1 MKDIQLKFGEN
12 VKNQRKNMGYSREK
26 LAEIS
31 GLHWTYIG
39 SVERWER
46 NISIQNIKKIAD
58 ALNVKISDLFVG
70 INAKKTSNK
79 SKLKKTVK
87 QKKGHIYSL
96 SEAPIEESMFL
107 LMNNCL
113 HSFR

>member
-12 VKNQRKNMGYSREK
+12 VKNQRKKMGYPREK
-26 LAEIS
+26 LAELS

-39 SVERWER
+39 SVERGER

-70 INAKKTSNK
+70 INAKKNK
-79 SKLKKTVK
+79 
-87 QKKGHIYSL
+87 Q
-96 SEAPIEESMFL
+96 
-107 LMNNCL
+107 
-113 HSFR
+113 